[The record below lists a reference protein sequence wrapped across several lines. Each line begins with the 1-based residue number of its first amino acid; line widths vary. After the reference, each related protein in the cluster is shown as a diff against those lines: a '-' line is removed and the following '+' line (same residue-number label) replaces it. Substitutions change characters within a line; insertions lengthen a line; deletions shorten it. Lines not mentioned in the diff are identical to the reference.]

1 MSIFFPKNCRVTPE
15 IYANAQAQANQIPLL
30 NNSIRKGAGTL
41 VGCIGEQG
49 FIHLFPGSVSHNTYQ
64 HDVMWSGLKIEIK
77 TKDRTVHPKLDY
89 DVSIANSNI
98 TQSADIYAFMSV
110 YRNKVTD
117 RYIRVHFC
125 GFFPTDQYFEK
136 ARFLNKGDYDPSN
149 DYYVQADC
157 WNLSMRE
164 LDR

>member
-1 MSIFFPKNCRVTPE
+1 MSIFFPQNCKVTPQLF
-15 IYANAQAQANQIPLL
+15 ASAKAQANQIPLL

-49 FIHLFPGSVSHNTYQ
+49 FLHLFPDSVSYNTYQ
-64 HDVMWSGLKIEIK
+64 HDIIWNDLKIEVK
-77 TKDRTVHPKLDY
+77 TKDRTVHPRLDY
-89 DVSIANSNI
+89 DVSVANYNI
-98 TQSADIYAFMSV
+98 SQDADLYAFMSV
-110 YRNKVTD
+110 YRNKFTD

-125 GFFPTDQYFEK
+125 GFFPKKEYFEV
-136 ARFLNKGDYDPSN
+136 ARFLNKGDYDPTN

-164 LDR
+164 LER